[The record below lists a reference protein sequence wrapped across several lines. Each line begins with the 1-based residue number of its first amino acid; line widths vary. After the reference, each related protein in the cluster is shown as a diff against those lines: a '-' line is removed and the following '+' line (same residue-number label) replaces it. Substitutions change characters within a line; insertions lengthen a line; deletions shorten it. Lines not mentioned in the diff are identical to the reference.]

1 FEITAPALLSDFDTA
16 DQVITM
22 LRAAGISIALDDFG
36 TGYSRLSH
44 IHRLGFDKLKIDK
57 SCVMNFDRDAR
68 CMNSTRSVANLC
80 QNLGIASGAEGVE
93 S

>member
-1 FEITAPALLSDFDTA
+1 MNKEKSLLWLARANGKMALLAMITRSGIDPKRIEFEITETALLSDFDTA

-36 TGYSRLSH
+36 TGYSSLSH

-57 SCVMNFDRDAR
+57 SF
-68 CMNSTRSVANLC
+68 
-80 QNLGIASGAEGVE
+80 
-93 S
+93 